1 MIYSVSGKLVHTEQS
16 LAVVE
21 CSGVGYA
28 CRTTFSTLSKIGS
41 VGVNVTLLTY
51 LYVREDA
58 VELFGFADSQELNC
72 FKMLLS
78 VSGVGPKAAL
88 AILSDTTPE
97 KFALSIATGD
107 SKAFT
112 KTKGI
117 GPKLA
122 QRIVLELKD
131 KIAKEQ
137 ISQDTAQIDFEP
149 IITGTNSGEAI
160 SALVVLGYSQ
170 TEAAG
175 IIAKLDQSLSVPEM
189 IRLALRQI
197 GKMKN

>member
-1 MIYSVSGKLVHTEQS
+1 MIYSIKGELVHTEMN
-16 LAVVE
+16 LAVIE
-21 CSGVGYA
+21 AAGMGYA
-28 CRTTFSTLSKIGS
+28 CRTTFTTLSQIGGIGEI
-41 VGVNVTLLTY
+41 VKLLTY
-51 LYVREDA
+51 MYVREDA
-58 VELFGFADSQELNC
+58 VELFGFYTQNELAC

-97 KFALSIATGD
+97 KFALAIATGD

-112 KTKGI
+112 KTKGV

-137 ISQDTAQIDFEP
+137 LSAETATTDF
-149 IITGTNSGEAI
+149 TQVTSGGATGEAI

-170 TEAAG
+170 SEAASV
-175 IIAKLDQSLSVPEM
+175 IAKLDQSLSTPEL
-189 IRLALRQI
+189 IRQALQAI
-197 GKMKN
+197 GKTKK